1 VSISEKHPGEVR
13 LPSAGVTNSYSTVA
27 VIPEF
32 PKSGRVVVAGTGLY
46 TCPAGK
52 KAKVKGSMNLDAV
65 GADATYAIAIK
76 RGATFFPIGVHVAV
90 NGISVIATEITMEA
104 GDILTNIGDAGST
117 NGTCDMDCSIQE
129 IPV

>member
-1 VSISEKHPGEVR
+1 MPNSG
-13 LPSAGVTNSYSTVA
+13 LTNSYSDIT

-32 PKSGRVVVAGTGLY
+32 PVSDRVTVASTGLY

-65 GADATYAIAIK
+65 GADATYAIAVL
-76 RGATFFPIGVHVAV
+76 RSGTYFPVGEHVAV
-90 NGISVIATEITMEA
+90 NGISVIAGEVTLEA

-117 NGTCDMDCSIQE
+117 NGTCDMDCMVQE
-129 IPV
+129 ITL